1 MSTSTHAPSS
11 ARPDAGGIWASS
23 HPTARARARSEA
35 GIAHWLFRIGFVALA
50 ALLALMTVLPLL
62 VLLKVSISAP
72 QDIMTAHPPF
82 WIHNPTLQHWRN
94 ILSSDALWSSARHSF
109 VVATGTAVL
118 AVLIA
123 APAAYVISR
132 LPRAWRYGLILAL
145 LFTRMFPDVAIA
157 MPVAITF
164 LRLGLND
171 TDLGLILAHL
181 VPNLPFVAWILV
193 GTFETIPREV
203 EEASFVDGNG
213 KVGTLARVVMPIAAP
228 GIAVAAL
235 FAWLASWNDLVY
247 AIYLFLGERTLPL
260 MTFYYSNRG
269 SVFDTATFAVLLTIP
284 VMLVTLVLQR
294 YVESGTLSGAIKG

>member
-1 MSTSTHAPSS
+1 MSTHAVAHPAPQTG
-11 ARPDAGGIWASS
+11 ARTEAG
-23 HPTARARARSEA
+23 TARLA
-35 GIAHWLFRIGFVALA
+35 LRIGFVALA
-50 ALLALMTVLPLL
+50 TVFAVMTVLPLL

-72 QDIMTAHPPF
+72 EDVMTAHPPF
-82 WIHNPTLQHWRN
+82 WIYNPTLQHWRD
-94 ILSSDALWSSARHSF
+94 ILNSDALWSSGRHSL
-109 VVATGTAVL
+109 VVATGTAL
-118 AVLIA
+118 FAVVIA

-132 LPRAWRYGLILAL
+132 LPRGWRYGVILAL

-157 MPVAITF
+157 MPVAINF

-193 GTFETIPREV
+193 GTFETIPREI
-203 EEASFVDGNG
+203 EEAAFVDGNG

>member
-1 MSTSTHAPSS
+1 MSTHVIAHPA
-11 ARPDAGGIWASS
+11 ARAGARTESG
-23 HPTARARARSEA
+23 TARLA
-35 GIAHWLFRIGFVALA
+35 LRIGFIALA
-50 ALLALMTVLPLL
+50 ALFAVMTVLPLL
-62 VLLKVSISAP
+62 ILLKVSISAP
-72 QDIMTAHPPF
+72 EDVMTAHPPF
-82 WIHNPTLQHWRN
+82 WIYNPTLQHWRN
-94 ILSSDALWSSARHSF
+94 ILSSDALWSSGRHSLI
-109 VVATGTAVL
+109 VATGTALL
-118 AVLIA
+118 AVVIA

-132 LPRAWRYGLILAL
+132 LPRGWRYGVILGL

-157 MPVAITF
+157 MPVAINF

-193 GTFETIPREV
+193 GTFETIPREI
-203 EEASFVDGNG
+203 EEAAFVDGNG

-284 VMLVTLVLQR
+284 VMLVTLALQR

>member
-1 MSTSTHAPSS
+1 MSTQAL
-11 ARPDAGGIWASS
+11 A
-23 HPTARARARSEA
+23 HPTRARA
-35 GIAHWLFRIGFVALA
+35 GTNTIALRTALRVGFVVLA
-50 ALLALMTVLPLL
+50 AGLALMTVAPLL

-72 QDIMTAHPPF
+72 EDIMTGHPPF
-82 WIHNPTLQHWRN
+82 LIYHPTLENWQRLLTPETL
-94 ILSSDALWSSARHSF
+94 LSPARHSL

-123 APAAYVISR
+123 APAAYVIAR
-132 LPRAWRYGLILAL
+132 LPFGWRYGLILTL

-181 VPNLPFVAWILV
+181 VPTLPFVAWILV
-193 GTFETIPREV
+193 GTFEMIPREI
-203 EEASFVDGNG
+203 EEASAVDGNG
-213 KVGTLARVVMPIAAP
+213 KLGTLARVVLPIAAP
-228 GIAVAAL
+228 GIAVSAL

-284 VMLVTLVLQR
+284 VMIVTLALQQHIQ
-294 YVESGTLSGAIKG
+294 SGTMSGAIKG

>member
-1 MSTSTHAPSS
+1 MSAQAYARRATVHTWPGQIP
-11 ARPDAGGIWASS
+11 ARP
-23 HPTARARARSEA
+23 
-35 GIAHWLFRIGFVALA
+35 LFRIGFVLLA
-50 ALLALMTVLPLL
+50 AFFAALTVLPLL

-72 QDIMTAHPPF
+72 QDVMTARPPF
-82 WIHNPTLQHWRN
+82 LIYNPTLEHWQN
-94 ILSSDALWSSARHSF
+94 LLNPETLLNPARHSL
-109 VVATGTAVL
+109 VVATGTAFL

-132 LPRAWRYGLILAL
+132 LPRGWRYGVILAL

-157 MPVAITF
+157 MPVAIQF

-193 GTFETIPREV
+193 GTFETIPREL
-203 EEASFVDGNG
+203 EEAAAVDGNG
-213 KVGTLARVVMPIAAP
+213 RFGTLARVVMPLAAP

-284 VMLVTLVLQR
+284 VMIVTLFLQR
-294 YVESGTLSGAIKG
+294 YVESGTLSGAVKG

>member
-1 MSTSTHAPSS
+1 MSTQAVADQGHQRAVTSRTRTDTQVS
-11 ARPDAGGIWASS
+11 RWA
-23 HPTARARARSEA
+23 
-35 GIAHWLFRIGFVALA
+35 LRIGFVLLA
-50 ALLALMTVLPLL
+50 AMFVVMTLLPLL

-72 QDIMTAHPPF
+72 PDIMTARPPF
-82 WIHNPTLQHWRN
+82 LIYNATLDHWRAVLN
-94 ILSSDALWSSARHSF
+94 PATLYAPARHSL

-132 LPRAWRYGLILAL
+132 MSRTWRYGLILGL
-145 LFTRMFPDVAIA
+145 LFTQMFPDVGIA

-171 TDLGLILAHL
+171 TDLGLMLAHL
-181 VPNLPFVAWILV
+181 VPTLPFVAWILV
-193 GTFETIPREV
+193 GTFEMIPREV
-203 EEASFVDGNG
+203 EEAAFVDGNS
-213 KVGTLARVVMPIAAP
+213 KVGTLFRIVMPLAAP

-235 FAWLASWNDLVY
+235 FAWLKSWTDLVY

-284 VMLVTLVLQR
+284 VMLVTLALQR
-294 YVESGTLSGAIKG
+294 YVTAGTLSGAIKG

>member
-1 MSTSTHAPSS
+1 MTTQAVAQPATAPARPSS
-11 ARPDAGGIWASS
+11 T
-23 HPTARARARSEA
+23 TARFA
-35 GIAHWLFRIGFVALA
+35 LRIGFVV
-50 ALLALMTVLPLL
+50 LALFFMAMTVLPLL

-72 QDIMTAHPPF
+72 ADIMTGRPPF
-82 WIHNPTLQHWRN
+82 LIYNPTLDHWRS
-94 ILSSDALWSSARHSF
+94 ILASDALVSSSRHSLI
-109 VVATGTAVL
+109 VATGTAVL

-123 APAAYVISR
+123 APASYVISR
-132 LPRAWRYGLILAL
+132 LPRGWRYGLILGL

-157 MPVAITF
+157 MPIAINF
-164 LRLGLND
+164 LRLGLSD

-193 GTFETIPREV
+193 GTFQTIPREI

-213 KVGTLARVVMPIAAP
+213 KVGTLARVVMPIALP

-247 AIYLFLGERTLPL
+247 AIYLFLAERTLPL

-284 VMLVTLVLQR
+284 VMLVTLLLQR

>member
-1 MSTSTHAPSS
+1 M
-11 ARPDAGGIWASS
+11 
-23 HPTARARARSEA
+23 
-35 GIAHWLFRIGFVALA
+35 V
-50 ALLALMTVLPLL
+50 
-62 VLLKVSISAP
+62 
-72 QDIMTAHPPF
+72 
-82 WIHNPTLQHWRN
+82 
-94 ILSSDALWSSARHSF
+94 
-109 VVATGTAVL
+109 
-118 AVLIA
+118 
-123 APAAYVISR
+123 
-132 LPRAWRYGLILAL
+132 LAL

-157 MPVAITF
+157 MPVAINF

-193 GTFETIPREV
+193 GTFETIPREI

-269 SVFDTATFAVLLTIP
+269 TVFDTATFAVLLTIP
-284 VMLVTLVLQR
+284 VMLVTLALQR

>member
-1 MSTSTHAPSS
+1 MSAQVVSPHTDVSS
-11 ARPDAGGIWASS
+11 
-23 HPTARARARSEA
+23 RARANTGA
-35 GIAHWLFRIGFVALA
+35 GRLALKIGF
-50 ALLALMTVLPLL
+50 ALLAAFFAATTVLPLL

-72 QDIMTAHPPF
+72 QDIMTGRPPF
-82 WIHNPTLQHWRN
+82 LIYNATLDHWRAVLN
-94 ILSSDALWSSARHSF
+94 PATLTGPATHSL

-118 AVLIA
+118 GVLIA

-132 LPRAWRYGLILAL
+132 MPRKWRYSLILGL
-145 LFTRMFPDVAIA
+145 LFTQMFPDVGIA

-181 VPNLPFVAWILV
+181 VPTLPFIAWILV
-193 GTFETIPREV
+193 GTFEMIPREV
-203 EEASFVDGNG
+203 EEAAFVDGNG
-213 KVGTLARVVMPIAAP
+213 KIGALVRVVMPLAIP

-235 FAWLASWNDLVY
+235 FAWLKSWNDLVY

-284 VMLVTLVLQR
+284 VMLVTLLLQR

>member
-1 MSTSTHAPSS
+1 MSTHAVAHAATTDH
-11 ARPDAGGIWASS
+11 ARSQS
-23 HPTARARARSEA
+23 TTARLALRV
-35 GIAHWLFRIGFVALA
+35 GFVALA
-50 ALLALMTVLPLL
+50 AFFAVMTVLPLL
-62 VLLKVSISAP
+62 ILLKVSISAP

-82 WIHNPTLQHWRN
+82 GIYNPTLQHWRN
-94 ILSSDALWSSARHSF
+94 ILNSDALWSSGRHSLI
-109 VVATGTAVL
+109 VATGTAAL

-132 LPRAWRYGLILAL
+132 LPRGWRYGVILAL

-157 MPVAITF
+157 MPVAINF

-193 GTFETIPREV
+193 GTFETIPREI
-203 EEASFVDGNG
+203 EEAAFVDGNG
-213 KVGTLARVVMPIAAP
+213 KIGTLVRVVMPIAAP

-284 VMLVTLVLQR
+284 VMLVTLALQR
-294 YVESGTLSGAIKG
+294 YIQSGTLSGAIKG

>member
-1 MSTSTHAPSS
+1 MSTHVLAHPVESATERSS
-11 ARPDAGGIWASS
+11 ATTRVALR
-23 HPTARARARSEA
+23 T
-35 GIAHWLFRIGFVALA
+35 GFVILA
-50 ALLALMTVLPLL
+50 VLLALMTVLPLL

-72 QDIMTAHPPF
+72 EDIMTAQPPF
-82 WIHNPTLQHWRN
+82 LIYHPTLENWQR
-94 ILSSDALWSSARHSF
+94 LLTPETLFGPARHSL
-109 VVATGTAVL
+109 VVATGTAAL
-118 AVLIA
+118 AVAIA

-132 LPRAWRYGLILAL
+132 LPRGWRYGIILGL
-145 LFTRMFPDVAIA
+145 LFSRMVPDVAIA
-157 MPVAITF
+157 MPVGVTF

-171 TDLGLILAHL
+171 TDIGLILAHL

-193 GTFETIPREV
+193 GTFETIPREI

-213 KVGTLARVVMPIAAP
+213 KIGTLARVVMPVAAP
-228 GIAVAAL
+228 GIAVGAL

-284 VMLVTLVLQR
+284 VMIVTLVLQR
-294 YVESGTLSGAIKG
+294 YVDSGTLSGAIKG

>member
-1 MSTSTHAPSS
+1 MSTHVLTHPGEEVHARSTST
-11 ARPDAGGIWASS
+11 
-23 HPTARARARSEA
+23 TTRS
-35 GIAHWLFRIGFVALA
+35 LMRIGFVVLA
-50 ALLALMTVLPLL
+50 VFFAGMTVLPLL
-62 VLLKVSISAP
+62 VLVKVSISAP
-72 QDIMTAHPPF
+72 EEVMTGHPPF
-82 WIHNPTLQHWRN
+82 LIYNATLDHWRD
-94 ILSSDALWSSARHSF
+94 ILNSDALFSSARHSLI
-109 VVATGTAVL
+109 VATGTAVFC
-118 AVLIA
+118 VLIA

-132 LPRAWRYGLILAL
+132 LPRAWRYSLILGL
-145 LFTRMFPDVAIA
+145 LFTQMFPDVGIA

-181 VPNLPFVAWILV
+181 VPTLPFVAWILV

-213 KVGTLARVVMPIAAP
+213 KVGTLARVVMPLAAP
-228 GIAVAAL
+228 GIAVGAL
-235 FAWLASWNDLVY
+235 FAWLKSWNDLVY

-284 VMLVTLVLQR
+284 VMLVTLALQR
-294 YVESGTLSGAIKG
+294 YVEAGTLSGAIKG

>member
-1 MSTSTHAPSS
+1 MSTGAIPDRS
-11 ARPDAGGIWASS
+11 RPPRRQEAAAK
-23 HPTARARARSEA
+23 PRAATES
-35 GIAHWLFRIGFVALA
+35 GIARWAFRVGFVILA
-50 ALLALMTVLPLL
+50 VLFASMTVLPLL
-62 VLLKVSISAP
+62 MLVKVSFSAP

-82 WIHNPTLQHWRN
+82 LLHNATFDHWRSVLT
-94 ILSSDALWSSARHSF
+94 IDTVLGPARHSL
-109 VVATGTAVL
+109 VVATGTAVF

-132 LPRAWRYGLILAL
+132 LPRTWRYSLILAL
-145 LFTRMFPDVAIA
+145 LFTQMFPDVGIA

-181 VPNLPFVAWILV
+181 VPTLPFVAWILV
-193 GTFETIPREV
+193 GTFEMIPREV

-213 KVGTLARVVMPIAAP
+213 KIGTLARIVMPLAAP
-228 GIAVAAL
+228 GIAVGAL
-235 FAWLASWNDLVY
+235 FAWLKSWNDLVY
-247 AIYLFLGERTLPL
+247 ALYLFLGERTLPL

-284 VMLVTLVLQR
+284 VMLVTLALQR

>member
-1 MSTSTHAPSS
+1 MSTHVLAHPGEHTAEHA
-11 ARPDAGGIWASS
+11 ATTTRTVA
-23 HPTARARARSEA
+23 
-35 GIAHWLFRIGFVALA
+35 RIGFVALA
-50 ALLALMTVLPLL
+50 AFLAFMTVLPLL

-72 QDIMTAHPPF
+72 EDIMTGHPPF
-82 WIHNPTLQHWRN
+82 LIHHATLDHWRA
-94 ILSSDALWSSARHSF
+94 ILKTDALFSSGRHSL
-109 VVATGTAVL
+109 VVATSTAVL
-118 AVLIA
+118 CVLIA
-123 APAAYVISR
+123 SPAAYVISR
-132 LPRAWRYGLILAL
+132 LPRSWRYSLILAL
-145 LFTRMFPDVAIA
+145 LFTQMFPDVGIA

-171 TDLGLILAHL
+171 TDLGLTLAHL
-181 VPNLPFVAWILV
+181 VPTLPFVAWILV

-213 KVGTLARVVMPIAAP
+213 KIGTLARVVVPLAAP
-228 GIAVAAL
+228 GIAVSAL
-235 FAWLASWNDLVY
+235 FAWLKSWNDLVY

-284 VMLVTLVLQR
+284 VMLVTLALQR

>member
-1 MSTSTHAPSS
+1 MSTPSHAIAHS
-11 ARPDAGGIWASS
+11 ATG
-23 HPTARARARSEA
+23 ARLRTEA
-35 GIAHWLFRIGFVALA
+35 GAAQLVQRIGFVALA
-50 ALLALMTVLPLL
+50 VFFGTMTVLPLL

-72 QDIMTAHPPF
+72 QDVMTAHPPF
-82 WIHNPTLQHWRN
+82 WIYNPTLQNWRN
-94 ILSSDALWSSARHSF
+94 ILGSDALWSSTRHSF
-109 VVATGTAVL
+109 VVATGTAAL

-132 LPRAWRYGLILAL
+132 LPRTWRYGLILAL

-164 LRLGLND
+164 LKLGLND

-193 GTFETIPREV
+193 GTFETIPREI
-203 EEASFVDGNG
+203 EEAAFVDGNG
-213 KVGTLARVVMPIAAP
+213 KVGTLARVVMPVAAP
-228 GIAVAAL
+228 GIAVAGL

-284 VMLVTLVLQR
+284 VMLVTLALQR
-294 YVESGTLSGAIKG
+294 YVEAGTLSGAIKG

>member
-1 MSTSTHAPSS
+1 MSTHAVAHAATTEH
-11 ARPDAGGIWASS
+11 ARSQAS
-23 HPTARARARSEA
+23 TAR
-35 GIAHWLFRIGFVALA
+35 LVLRIGFVALA
-50 ALLALMTVLPLL
+50 AFFAVMTVLPLL
-62 VLLKVSISAP
+62 ILLKVSISAP

-82 WIHNPTLQHWRN
+82 GIYNPTLQHWRN
-94 ILSSDALWSSARHSF
+94 ILNSDALWSSGRHSLI
-109 VVATGTAVL
+109 VATGTAAL

-132 LPRAWRYGLILAL
+132 LPRGWRYGVILAL

-157 MPVAITF
+157 MPVAINF

-193 GTFETIPREV
+193 GTFETIPREI
-203 EEASFVDGNG
+203 EEAAFVDGNG
-213 KVGTLARVVMPIAAP
+213 KIGTLVRVVMPIAAP

-284 VMLVTLVLQR
+284 VMLVTLALQR
-294 YVESGTLSGAIKG
+294 YIQSGTLSGAIKG

>member
-1 MSTSTHAPSS
+1 VSAQAV
-11 ARPDAGGIWASS
+11 ARPVV
-23 HPTARARARSEA
+23 ARAAPRAAVASPM
-35 GIAHWLFRIGFVALA
+35 FRVGFVVLA
-50 ALLALMTVLPLL
+50 AGFAMMTLLPLL
-62 VLLKVSISAP
+62 VLLKVSVSGP
-72 QDIMTAHPPF
+72 QDVMTARPPF
-82 WIHNPTLQHWRN
+82 LVYNWTLDHWRAV
-94 ILSSDALWSSARHSF
+94 LRPETLLDPARHSLI
-109 VVATGTAVL
+109 VATGTALL

-132 LPRAWRYGLILAL
+132 LPRGWRYGAILGL

-157 MPVAITF
+157 MPVAIQF
-164 LRLGLND
+164 LKLGLND

-193 GTFETIPREV
+193 GTFETIPREL
-203 EEASFVDGNG
+203 EEASAVDGNG
-213 KVGTLARVVMPIAAP
+213 RLGTLARVVVPLAAP

-284 VMLVTLVLQR
+284 VMIVTLFLQR
-294 YVESGTLSGAIKG
+294 YVEAGTLSGAIKG

>member
-1 MSTSTHAPSS
+1 MSTRAITRESAVAP
-11 ARPDAGGIWASS
+11 
-23 HPTARARARSEA
+23 RARSEA
-35 GIAHWLFRIGFVALA
+35 AAARLALKIGFILLA
-50 ALLALMTVLPLL
+50 AFFAVTTFLPLL

-72 QDIMTAHPPF
+72 QDIMTGRPPF
-82 WIHNPTLQHWRN
+82 LIYNPTLDHWRA
-94 ILSSDALWSSARHSF
+94 ILTPAALYGPASHSLI
-109 VVATGTAVL
+109 VATGTAVL
-118 AVLIA
+118 GVLIA

-132 LPRAWRYGLILAL
+132 MPRTWRYSLILGL
-145 LFTRMFPDVAIA
+145 LFTQMFPDVGIA

-181 VPNLPFVAWILV
+181 VPTLPFVAWILV
-193 GTFETIPREV
+193 GTFEMIPREV
-203 EEASFVDGNG
+203 EEAAFVDGNG
-213 KVGTLARVVMPIAAP
+213 KLGTLARVVMPLAIP

-235 FAWLASWNDLVY
+235 FAWLKSWNDLVY

-284 VMLVTLVLQR
+284 VMLVTLLLQR
-294 YVESGTLSGAIKG
+294 YVEAGTLSGAIKG

>member
-1 MSTSTHAPSS
+1 MSTRAYARTATAHTWTDTLT
-11 ARPDAGGIWASS
+11 ARP
-23 HPTARARARSEA
+23 
-35 GIAHWLFRIGFVALA
+35 LFRVGFVLLA
-50 ALLALMTVLPLL
+50 AFFATLTVLPLL

-72 QDIMTAHPPF
+72 QDVMTARPPF
-82 WIHNPTLQHWRN
+82 LIYNPTLEHWRN
-94 ILSSDALWSSARHSF
+94 LFNPETLLDPARHSLI
-109 VVATGTAVL
+109 VATGTALL

-132 LPRAWRYGLILAL
+132 LPRGWRYGVILAL

-193 GTFETIPREV
+193 GTFETIPREL
-203 EEASFVDGNG
+203 EEASAVDGSG
-213 KVGTLARVVMPIAAP
+213 RIGTLARVVMPLAAP

-284 VMLVTLVLQR
+284 VMIVTLFLQR
-294 YVESGTLSGAIKG
+294 YVEAGTLSGAVKG

>member
-1 MSTSTHAPSS
+1 MSTRAL
-11 ARPDAGGIWASS
+11 A
-23 HPTARARARSEA
+23 HPTTARATSHT
-35 GIAHWLFRIGFVALA
+35 IATRTVLRVGFVVLA
-50 ALLALMTVLPLL
+50 VVLALMTVAPLL

-72 QDIMTAHPPF
+72 EDIMTARPPF
-82 WIHNPTLQHWRN
+82 LIYHPTLDNWRS
-94 ILSSDALWSSARHSF
+94 ILTPETLINPARHSL

-132 LPRAWRYGLILAL
+132 LPRGWRYGLILGL

-164 LRLGLND
+164 LKLGLND

-193 GTFETIPREV
+193 GTFETIPREI

-213 KVGTLARVVMPIAAP
+213 KIGTLLWVVLPIAAP
-228 GIAVAAL
+228 GIAVGAL

-284 VMLVTLVLQR
+284 VMVVTLALQR

>member
-1 MSTSTHAPSS
+1 MSTQAL
-11 ARPDAGGIWASS
+11 A
-23 HPTARARARSEA
+23 HPTTARTGTNALALRTV
-35 GIAHWLFRIGFVALA
+35 LLIGFIVLA
-50 ALLALMTVLPLL
+50 AALALMTVAPLL

-72 QDIMTAHPPF
+72 EDVMTAHPPF
-82 WIHNPTLQHWRN
+82 WIYHPTLENWQR
-94 ILSSDALWSSARHSF
+94 LLTPETLFSPARHSL
-109 VVATGTAVL
+109 VVATGTAAL
-118 AVLIA
+118 AVMMA

-132 LPRAWRYGLILAL
+132 LPRGWRYGLILGL

-164 LRLGLND
+164 LRFGLND

-193 GTFETIPREV
+193 GTFETIPREI
-203 EEASFVDGNG
+203 EEASYVDGNG
-213 KVGTLARVVMPIAAP
+213 KIGTLIRAVLPIAAP

-284 VMLVTLVLQR
+284 VMIVTLALQR
-294 YVESGTLSGAIKG
+294 YIESGTLSGAIKG

>member
-1 MSTSTHAPSS
+1 MSTQTIPRQPSLSQAPGARQTVAARTRTS
-11 ARPDAGGIWASS
+11 ARVTP
-23 HPTARARARSEA
+23 
-35 GIAHWLFRIGFVALA
+35 LVFRVGFILLA
-50 ALLALMTVLPLL
+50 ALFATMTVLPLL
-62 VLLKVSISAP
+62 VLIKVSFSAP
-72 QDIMTAHPPF
+72 QDIMTARPPF
-82 WIHNPTLQHWRN
+82 LLYNATLDHWRS
-94 ILSSDALWSSARHSF
+94 ILDAGTVLAPARHSLI
-109 VVATGTAVL
+109 VATGTAIF

-132 LPRAWRYGLILAL
+132 MPRTWRYSLILAL
-145 LFTRMFPDVAIA
+145 LFTQMFPDVGIA

-181 VPNLPFVAWILV
+181 VPTLPFVAWILV
-193 GTFETIPREV
+193 GTFQMIPREI

-213 KVGTLARVVMPIAAP
+213 KIGTLARIVMPLAAP

-235 FAWLASWNDLVY
+235 FAWLKSWNDLVY

-284 VMLVTLVLQR
+284 VMLVTLLLQR
-294 YVESGTLSGAIKG
+294 YVEAGTLSGAIKG

>member
-1 MSTSTHAPSS
+1 MSTSTHALS
-11 ARPDAGGIWASS
+11 RPV
-23 HPTARARARSEA
+23 ARSRDRGFADSGA
-35 GIAHWLFRIGFVALA
+35 GRMALRIGFVALA
-50 ALLALMTVLPLL
+50 ILFAVMTILPLL
-62 VLLKVSISAP
+62 VLVKVSVSAP
-72 QDIMTAHPPF
+72 EDVMTGHPPF
-82 WIHNPTLQHWRN
+82 LLYHPTLDHWRD
-94 ILSSDALWSSARHSF
+94 ILNSDALFSSARHSL

-118 AVLIA
+118 CVLIA

-145 LFTRMFPDVAIA
+145 LFTQMFPDVGIA

-181 VPNLPFVAWILV
+181 VPTLPFVAWILV

-213 KVGTLARVVMPIAAP
+213 KVGTLARVVMPLAAP
-228 GIAVAAL
+228 GIAVGAL
-235 FAWLASWNDLVY
+235 FAWLKSWNDLVY

>member
-1 MSTSTHAPSS
+1 MSTQAVTSQATVAP
-11 ARPDAGGIWASS
+11 RV
-23 HPTARARARSEA
+23 RSES
-35 GIAHWLFRIGFVALA
+35 GVTRLLFRVGFVLVAVFFA
-50 ALLALMTVLPLL
+50 VTTFLPLL

-72 QDIMTAHPPF
+72 QDIMTGRPPF
-82 WIHNPTLQHWRN
+82 LIYNPTLEHWRAVLN
-94 ILSSDALWSSARHSF
+94 PATLAGPASHSLI
-109 VVATGTAVL
+109 VATGTAIVG
-118 AVLIA
+118 VLIA

-132 LPRAWRYGLILAL
+132 MPRKWRYSLILGL
-145 LFTRMFPDVAIA
+145 LFTQMFPDVGIA

-181 VPNLPFVAWILV
+181 VPTLPFIAWILV
-193 GTFETIPREV
+193 GTFEMIPREV
-203 EEASFVDGNG
+203 EEAAFVDGNG
-213 KVGTLARVVMPIAAP
+213 KVGALVRVVMPLAVP

-235 FAWLASWNDLVY
+235 FAWLKSWNDLVY

-284 VMLVTLVLQR
+284 VMLVTLLLQR
-294 YVESGTLSGAIKG
+294 YVEAGTLSGAIKG

>member
-1 MSTSTHAPSS
+1 MSSQAFARSRTAVGAMPRTGLA
-11 ARPDAGGIWASS
+11 ARPV
-23 HPTARARARSEA
+23 
-35 GIAHWLFRIGFVALA
+35 LRIGFVLLA
-50 ALLALMTVLPLL
+50 AFFAALTVLPLL

-72 QDIMTAHPPF
+72 QDIMTARPPF
-82 WIHNPTLQHWRN
+82 LIYNPTLEHWQRLLN
-94 ILSSDALWSSARHSF
+94 PETLLNPARHSL
-109 VVATGTAVL
+109 VVATGTAIL
-118 AVLIA
+118 AVAIA

-132 LPRAWRYGLILAL
+132 LPRGWRYGMILAL

-157 MPVAITF
+157 MPVAIQF
-164 LRLGLND
+164 IKLGLND

-203 EEASFVDGNG
+203 EEASSVDGNG
-213 KVGTLARVVMPIAAP
+213 RIGTLARVVFPLAAP

-284 VMLVTLVLQR
+284 VMIVTLLLQR
-294 YVESGTLSGAIKG
+294 HVESGTLSGAVKG

>member
-1 MSTSTHAPSS
+1 MSTHAVAHP
-11 ARPDAGGIWASS
+11 AVHAG
-23 HPTARARARSEA
+23 PRSEA
-35 GIAHWLFRIGFVALA
+35 STARLALRIGFIALA
-50 ALLALMTVLPLL
+50 VSFAVMTVLPLL

-72 QDIMTAHPPF
+72 QDVMTAHPPF
-82 WIHNPTLQHWRN
+82 LIHNATLEHWRN
-94 ILSSDALWSSARHSF
+94 ILSSDALWSSGRHSLI
-109 VVATGTAVL
+109 VATGTAVL

-132 LPRAWRYGLILAL
+132 LPRGWRYGVILAL

-157 MPVAITF
+157 MPVAINF

-181 VPNLPFVAWILV
+181 VPVLPFVAWILV
-193 GTFETIPREV
+193 GTFETIPREI
-203 EEASFVDGNG
+203 EEAAFVDGNG

-284 VMLVTLVLQR
+284 VMLVTLALQR

>member
-1 MSTSTHAPSS
+1 MMSA
-11 ARPDAGGIWASS
+11 I
-23 HPTARARARSEA
+23 
-35 GIAHWLFRIGFVALA
+35 LA
-50 ALLALMTVLPLL
+50 TQTDLPLL

-72 QDIMTAHPPF
+72 QDIMTARPPF
-82 WIHNPTLQHWRN
+82 LIYNPTLDHWRN
-94 ILSSDALWSSARHSF
+94 LLNPETLLNPARHSLI
-109 VVATGTAVL
+109 VATGTALL

-132 LPRAWRYGLILAL
+132 LPRGWRYGVILAL

-193 GTFETIPREV
+193 GTFETIPREL
-203 EEASFVDGNG
+203 EEAASVDGNG
-213 KVGTLARVVMPIAAP
+213 RLGTLARVVMPLAAP

-284 VMLVTLVLQR
+284 VMIVTLFLQR
-294 YVESGTLSGAIKG
+294 YVESGTLSGAVKG

>member
-1 MSTSTHAPSS
+1 MSAQAVAHTAAVTPHV
-11 ARPDAGGIWASS
+11 RPESQVTT
-23 HPTARARARSEA
+23 TALRV
-35 GIAHWLFRIGFVALA
+35 GFVVLA
-50 ALLALMTVLPLL
+50 VFFAVITLLPLL

-72 QDIMTAHPPF
+72 QDIMTGRPLF
-82 WIHNPTLQHWRN
+82 LIYNPTLDHWR
-94 ILSSDALWSSARHSF
+94 ALLTPATLYGPARHSL

-118 AVLIA
+118 FA

-132 LPRAWRYGLILAL
+132 MPRTWRYGLILGL
-145 LFTRMFPDVAIA
+145 LFTQMFPDVGIA

-181 VPNLPFVAWILV
+181 APTLPFVAWILV
-193 GTFETIPREV
+193 GAFEMIPREV

-213 KVGTLARVVMPIAAP
+213 KIGTLMRVVMPLAAP

-235 FAWLASWNDLVY
+235 FAWLKSWNDLVY

-284 VMLVTLVLQR
+284 VMLVTLLLQR

>member
-1 MSTSTHAPSS
+1 MSATSHVITH
-11 ARPDAGGIWASS
+11 RT
-23 HPTARARARSEA
+23 TARTGAESMALRSA
-35 GIAHWLFRIGFVALA
+35 LRIGFVALA
-50 ALLALMTVLPLL
+50 ALFAVMTVLPLL

-72 QDIMTAHPPF
+72 EDVMTARPPF
-82 WIHNPTLQHWRN
+82 WIWHPTLEHWQRV
-94 ILSSDALWSSARHSF
+94 LSPENLLGPARHSL

-132 LPRAWRYGLILAL
+132 LPRRYRYGLILGL

-193 GTFETIPREV
+193 GTFETIPREI

-213 KVGTLARVVMPIAAP
+213 KVGTLARVVMPVAAP
-228 GIAVAAL
+228 GIAVASL

-284 VMLVTLVLQR
+284 VMIVTLALQR

>member
-1 MSTSTHAPSS
+1 MSTHALTHPTETTAARSS
-11 ARPDAGGIWASS
+11 ATTRLALR
-23 HPTARARARSEA
+23 T
-35 GIAHWLFRIGFVALA
+35 GFVVLA
-50 ALLALMTVLPLL
+50 VLLGTMTVLPLL

-72 QDIMTAHPPF
+72 EDIMTAHPPF
-82 WIHNPTLQHWRN
+82 LIYHPTFDNWRR
-94 ILSSDALWSSARHSF
+94 LLTPETLFGPARHSI

-118 AVLIA
+118 AVVIA

-132 LPRAWRYGLILAL
+132 LSRGWRYGIILGL

-157 MPVAITF
+157 MPVAVTF
-164 LRLGLND
+164 LKLGLND
-171 TDLGLILAHL
+171 TDIGLILAHL
-181 VPNLPFVAWILV
+181 APNLPFVAWILV
-193 GTFETIPREV
+193 GTFETIPREI

-228 GIAVAAL
+228 GIAVGAL

-247 AIYLFLGERTLPL
+247 ALYLFLSERTLPL

-284 VMLVTLVLQR
+284 VMIVTLVLQR
-294 YVESGTLSGAIKG
+294 YVDSGTLSGAIKG

>member
-1 MSTSTHAPSS
+1 MSTRAL
-11 ARPDAGGIWASS
+11 A
-23 HPTARARARSEA
+23 HPTTARAGTSA
-35 GIAHWLFRIGFVALA
+35 IATRTLLRVGFVVLA
-50 ALLALMTVLPLL
+50 ASLMLMTVAPLL

-72 QDIMTAHPPF
+72 EDIMTAHPPF
-82 WIHNPTLQHWRN
+82 LVHNPTLQNWRN
-94 ILSSDALWSSARHSF
+94 ILTPETVLSPARHSL

-132 LPRAWRYGLILAL
+132 MPRGWRYGLILGL

-171 TDLGLILAHL
+171 TDIGLILAHL

-193 GTFETIPREV
+193 GTFETIPREI

-213 KVGTLARVVMPIAAP
+213 KIGTLARVVFPVAAP
-228 GIAVAAL
+228 GIAVGAL

-284 VMLVTLVLQR
+284 VMIVTLALQR
-294 YVESGTLSGAIKG
+294 YVDSGTLSGAIKG

>member
-1 MSTSTHAPSS
+1 M
-11 ARPDAGGIWASS
+11 ARR
-23 HPTARARARSEA
+23 T
-35 GIAHWLFRIGFVALA
+35 GFIVLA
-50 ALLALMTVLPLL
+50 AVLALMTVLPLL

-72 QDIMTAHPPF
+72 EDIMTAHPPF
-82 WIHNPTLQHWRN
+82 LVYHPTLGNWRN
-94 ILSSDALWSSARHSF
+94 ILTPENLFGPARHSL

-132 LPRAWRYGLILAL
+132 LPRGWRYGIILTL

-157 MPVAITF
+157 MPVAVTF

-171 TDLGLILAHL
+171 TDIGLILAHL

-193 GTFETIPREV
+193 GTFETIPREI

-213 KVGTLARVVMPIAAP
+213 KIGTLARVVMPVAAP
-228 GIAVAAL
+228 GLAVAAL

-269 SVFDTATFAVLLTIP
+269 SVFETATFAVLLTIP
-284 VMLVTLVLQR
+284 VMIVTLALQR
-294 YVESGTLSGAIKG
+294 YVDSGTLSGAIKG